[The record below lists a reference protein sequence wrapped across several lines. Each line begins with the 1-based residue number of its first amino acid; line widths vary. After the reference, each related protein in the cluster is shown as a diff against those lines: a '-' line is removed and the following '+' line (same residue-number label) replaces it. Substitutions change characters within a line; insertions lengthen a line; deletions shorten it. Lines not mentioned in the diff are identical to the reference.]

1 MYCKV
6 VGNIMRTAWVPKLQV
21 WWWQEKQY
29 YFNFLLFPLER
40 NVQKRITYIQNTI
53 PNLLRTT
60 QNILVIQF
68 KNTSLQPFHILF
80 NFPPPHFQV
89 LGRAERLV
97 FILFDMI
104 RQSNPSFNIWSL
116 LHNTFTLLPI
126 ATFIKINFWFS
137 AEVNTTWI
145 LEGL

>member
-6 VGNIMRTAWVPKLQV
+6 VGNIMRTAWVPKVQV
-21 WWWQEKQY
+21 WWWQEKH
-29 YFNFLLFPLER
+29 YFNFQEMSKNASRTFKTQSLTSWFGLQP
-40 NVQKRITYIQNTI
+40 
-53 PNLLRTT
+53 PTT

-68 KNTSLQPFHILF
+68 KNTSLQPFHFLF

-126 ATFIKINFWFS
+126 ATFLNINFWFS

-145 LEGL
+145 SEGL